1 MLEFYE
7 VDAETGTSRP
17 ASSIVAGASAVP
29 LAIEAILSQKS
40 RHPNELAGVF
50 NSVVTGRIDAPG
62 LTLETLRAHPQSIV
76 TKKFPGVV
84 CAPAGTIIRH

>member
-7 VDAETGTSRP
+7 ADPETGISRP
-17 ASSIVAGASAVP
+17 ASSIVAGAAAVP
-29 LAIEAILSQKS
+29 LAIEAILSQKT

-50 NSVVTGRIDAPG
+50 NSVITGRILAPG

-84 CAPAGTIIRH
+84 CAPADTIIRH